1 MDTELSQYKILNN
14 LFLSDMNT
22 ILPDNELYYQKN
34 KLFGPKQNMFLC
46 KVLQRERKGQILPSS
61 LYVTL
66 ESSVHSRGPNYHSFL
81 AVLLVLLVTF
91 IHTYS
96 EI

>member
-1 MDTELSQYKILNN
+1 
-14 LFLSDMNT
+14 MNT
-22 ILPDNELYYQKN
+22 ILLDNELYYQKN

-61 LYVTL
+61 FYVTL
-66 ESSVHSRGPNYHSFL
+66 EPSAHSRGSNYHSFL